1 MTLPDVSPI
10 VGERR
15 LTQTSQAA
23 ISAQSRSS
31 STYASRTMPSPDRP
45 SRCSRRSRSKP
56 GETAPTSSSRAS
68 GRSRRSRAK
77 ASSSCGIRL
86 LAFTFPNEPISGAPS
101 SSAGETGACS
111 HAGCGIRHTGPS
123 YPAARARPST

>member
-10 VGERR
+10 VGARR

-31 STYASRTMPSPDRP
+31 STYASRTMPSSDRP
-45 SRCSRRSRSKP
+45 SRCRRRSRSKP

-68 GRSRRSRAK
+68 GRSRRRRAN

-86 LAFTFPNEPISGAPS
+86 LAFTFPNEPISGLPS
-101 SSAGETGACS
+101 IAAGSNAGTGQ
-111 HAGCGIRHTGPS
+111 AGCGIRQIGP
-123 YPAARARPST
+123 A